1 MQFPRLTELI
11 KNCITKHQFNKM
23 TEIAKQTILSLS
35 RNVKIDLD
43 RITYR
48 DYKDSFKVLIDDNQR
63 KSICSIEITK
73 TKKFIAIGNYRHELE
88 SISVSELTKFKK
100 EIVESALKADS

>member
-35 RNVKIDLD
+35 NAMLENDIGPVWDVRSNIETLQVTEEERKVIRQLMVTADAMVEFQHNVL
-43 RITYR
+43 Y
-48 DYKDSFKVLIDDNQR
+48 
-63 KSICSIEITK
+63 
-73 TKKFIAIGNYRHELE
+73 
-88 SISVSELTKFKK
+88 
-100 EIVESALKADS
+100 

>member
-35 RNVKIDLD
+35 NAMLENDIGPVWDVRTNIDTLKVTDEERKVIRQLMVTADAMVEFQHNVL
-43 RITYR
+43 Y
-48 DYKDSFKVLIDDNQR
+48 
-63 KSICSIEITK
+63 
-73 TKKFIAIGNYRHELE
+73 
-88 SISVSELTKFKK
+88 
-100 EIVESALKADS
+100 

>member
-35 RNVKIDLD
+35 NAMLENDIGPIWDVRSNIETLQVTEDEREVIRHVMVTADAMVEFQHNVL
-43 RITYR
+43 Y
-48 DYKDSFKVLIDDNQR
+48 
-63 KSICSIEITK
+63 
-73 TKKFIAIGNYRHELE
+73 
-88 SISVSELTKFKK
+88 
-100 EIVESALKADS
+100 

>member
-35 RNVKIDLD
+35 NAMLENDIGSVWDVRSNIDTLKVTDEEREVIRQLMVTADAMVEFQHNVL
-43 RITYR
+43 Y
-48 DYKDSFKVLIDDNQR
+48 
-63 KSICSIEITK
+63 
-73 TKKFIAIGNYRHELE
+73 
-88 SISVSELTKFKK
+88 
-100 EIVESALKADS
+100 

>member
-35 RNVKIDLD
+35 NAMLENDIGPVWDIRTNIDTLKVTDEEREVIRHLMVTADAMVEFQHNVL
-43 RITYR
+43 Y
-48 DYKDSFKVLIDDNQR
+48 
-63 KSICSIEITK
+63 
-73 TKKFIAIGNYRHELE
+73 
-88 SISVSELTKFKK
+88 
-100 EIVESALKADS
+100 